1 MGLEATIDCQVQCSE
16 AEPRPLGVQTVEV
29 RQLGVAL

>member
-1 MGLEATIDCQVQCSE
+1 MGLEATIDCQVQ
-16 AEPRPLGVQTVEV
+16 AEPKPLGVQTVEV